1 MERRVVITGMGAIS
15 PLGLDVSELWRGIV
29 EARSG
34 IAPITLCDPEGLD
47 TRFAGE
53 VKGFDPAQYMDR
65 KEARRTDRFIQLA
78 IAATQ
83 EALRTSE
90 LEITPTNS
98 EDVGVF
104 IGSGIGGIETLAEQ
118 FEVMHTRGPGRISPF
133 LVPAMITNMAA
144 GQVSIITGARGPNLC
159 TTSACASGAHALGEA
174 AETIKRGWA
183 RAIIAGGAEAS
194 ITRIGVAAFNS
205 ARAISMRNDDP
216 AGASRPFDATRD
228 GFVLSEGAAILILED
243 LEYALNRGAH
253 ILAELV
259 SYAATADAFHITQP
273 PEAGEGAARAMR
285 MALKRAGIS
294 ADEVDYIN
302 AHGTSTP
309 AGDVAE
315 IDAIKAVF
323 GDQTRIPVSS
333 SKSQFGHLLGAAG
346 ALEAVVCVLAMQHNL
361 LPATI
366 NLHNPDPRCDLDLVP
381 NTPRPAD
388 VNVVVNN
395 SFGFG
400 GHNVSLVFRAF
411 DQQTV

>member
-1 MERRVVITGMGAIS
+1 MDRRVVITGMGAIS

-34 IAPITLCDPEGLD
+34 IAPITLFDPEGLD

-90 LEITPTNS
+90 LEITPTNR

-205 ARAISMRNDDP
+205 ARAISVRNDDP
-216 AGASRPFDATRD
+216 AGASRPFDTTRD

-366 NLHNPDPRCDLDLVP
+366 NLHNPDPRCDLDLVA